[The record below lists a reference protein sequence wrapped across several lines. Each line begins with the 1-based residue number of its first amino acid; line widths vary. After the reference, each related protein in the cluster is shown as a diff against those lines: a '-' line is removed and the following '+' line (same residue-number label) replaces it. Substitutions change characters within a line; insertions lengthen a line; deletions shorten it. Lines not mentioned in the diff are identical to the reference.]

1 MKRVLIADDSPSNRE
16 FLRTVLEHAGW
27 HVEEAADGEQ
37 ALALAHTHPPDLI
50 LLDVQMPR
58 LDGYATLR
66 ALRAV
71 PALAHVPVFAV
82 TAYAMAGD
90 WQRGHEAGFNA
101 YLTKPLTRQR
111 ILAEIAALS

>member
-1 MKRVLIADDSPSNRE
+1 MKRALVADDSPSNRE

-27 HVEEAADGEQ
+27 QVDEAHDGLHALVLAQ
-37 ALALAHTHPPDLI
+37 AYPPDLI
-50 LLDVQMPR
+50 LLDVQMPH

-66 ALRAV
+66 RLREL
-71 PALAHVPVFAV
+71 PTLAAIPVFAV

-90 WQRGHEAGFNA
+90 WQRGHEAGFTA

-111 ILAEIAALS
+111 ILAELAALS